1 MQRLSVLLDRF
12 RRTAG
17 VPAAVGDALEAEL
30 EPVFASLEEIEVEAS
45 RVREEGTA
53 DATQRLDEAEAESAR
68 IAAGG
73 KELAARERAW
83 LTAEVREASEQE
95 ARRLLA
101 AARSEAERVRIRGQ
115 ERVPELVNSRCESGV
130 FFRPLLLAG
139 APTRMSG
146 DALTIARNSC

>member
-1 MQRLSVLLDRF
+1 VQRLSLLLDRF

-17 VPAAVGDALEAEL
+17 VPATVGDALEAEL

-45 RVREEGTA
+45 RVREEATA

-68 IAAGG
+68 IAAGW
-73 KELAARERAW
+73 KELAERERAW

-101 AARSEAERVRIRGQ
+101 AARDEAERVRIHGH
-115 ERVPELVNSRCESGV
+115 ERVPELVNSALACVRRSGV
-130 FFRPLLLAG
+130 
-139 APTRMSG
+139 
-146 DALTIARNSC
+146 

>member
-1 MQRLSVLLDRF
+1 MQRLSVFLDRF

-45 RVREEGTA
+45 RVREEATA
-53 DATQRLDEAEAESAR
+53 DATLRLDEAEAESAR

-73 KELAARERAW
+73 KELAERERAW
-83 LTAEVREASEQE
+83 LTAEVREASERE

-101 AARSEAERVRIRGQ
+101 AARAEAERVRIHGQ
-115 ERVPELVNSRCESGV
+115 ERVPELMNSVLACVRRSG
-130 FFRPLLLAG
+130 
-139 APTRMSG
+139 M
-146 DALTIARNSC
+146 

>member
-1 MQRLSVLLDRF
+1 VQRLSVLLDRF

-45 RVREEGTA
+45 RVREEATA
-53 DATQRLDEAEAESAR
+53 DATRRLDEAEAQSAR

-73 KELAARERAW
+73 KELAERERAW

-101 AARSEAERVRIRGQ
+101 AARAEAERVRIHGQ
-115 ERVPELVNSRCESGV
+115 ERVPELVNSVLACVRRSGV
-130 FFRPLLLAG
+130 
-139 APTRMSG
+139 
-146 DALTIARNSC
+146 